1 MAGLDN
7 KISNIIGTK
16 LPQWL
21 LSQIQTRS
29 INGAR
34 DSRDNSNI
42 LYLTNKSAWVRLVS
56 SIDLVNQSDLNYFN
70 RIVGD
75 SITSK
80 SDLAKQFVL
89 FGGTSKYLDKNSY
102 QLRSGIGAGGA
113 YGTLGKDE
121 IQRYGYKPMPG
132 ITNVA
137 IETQGRLGSVR
148 SATINFKC
156 WDKVQLDIMDALYF
170 KLGFTMFLE
179 WGNTTFYTSEDPN
192 RIQSSELYSVD
203 PFQADLSKEE
213 ICIQVAKNSRQSEGN
228 YDGMLGIV
236 TNFSFTYTQDGG
248 FDCQVRLMALGVL
261 ADSLKINN
269 AGTLPGIV
277 QEEIRILSN
286 TLTAIS
292 NAQNLPSTDTDTDKN
307 DEVEVRSLL
316 QKLVLDRGLYYG
328 STTQALPKL
337 FAELPKTP
345 SGLQVFNTIG
355 FKANNAIS
363 KDAKTSLREDAFK
376 NSKDFIAFPS
386 NTGFYISNE
395 NQWKSLDANKFEELD
410 YYTQSSVSK
419 SANYTIGKL
428 GVVLSPNN
436 NYSNIVLN
444 TSYLKARV
452 QKSLDRLA
460 TPIFTAQGAIDRTR
474 AALGAESNANQNLSL
489 PEIVLSTEKINT
501 PTANTVVYS
510 YNTYNTDE
518 KSKAGRSYSINYKNE
533 AGNYFFNITIPEDV
547 RNSLGLKLKDSD
559 YKKIIESIFSG
570 DKLQDSNL
578 NFEPL
583 KFVRSET
590 GAAFF
595 LLYQYPYAIDRTTA
609 GTDQFTGAQN
619 QDKTRVTGFVDVKI
633 VFNDL

>member
-156 WDKVQLDIMDALYF
+156 WDKAQLDIMDALYF

-179 WGNTTFYTSEDPN
+179 WGNTAFYSSEDPN

-337 FAELPKTP
+337 FA
-345 SGLQVFNTIG
+345 
-355 FKANNAIS
+355 
-363 KDAKTSLREDAFK
+363 
-376 NSKDFIAFPS
+376 
-386 NTGFYISNE
+386 
-395 NQWKSLDANKFEELD
+395 
-410 YYTQSSVSK
+410 
-419 SANYTIGKL
+419 
-428 GVVLSPNN
+428 
-436 NYSNIVLN
+436 
-444 TSYLKARV
+444 
-452 QKSLDRLA
+452 
-460 TPIFTAQGAIDRTR
+460 
-474 AALGAESNANQNLSL
+474 
-489 PEIVLSTEKINT
+489 
-501 PTANTVVYS
+501 
-510 YNTYNTDE
+510 
-518 KSKAGRSYSINYKNE
+518 
-533 AGNYFFNITIPEDV
+533 
-547 RNSLGLKLKDSD
+547 
-559 YKKIIESIFSG
+559 
-570 DKLQDSNL
+570 
-578 NFEPL
+578 
-583 KFVRSET
+583 
-590 GAAFF
+590 
-595 LLYQYPYAIDRTTA
+595 
-609 GTDQFTGAQN
+609 
-619 QDKTRVTGFVDVKI
+619 
-633 VFNDL
+633 